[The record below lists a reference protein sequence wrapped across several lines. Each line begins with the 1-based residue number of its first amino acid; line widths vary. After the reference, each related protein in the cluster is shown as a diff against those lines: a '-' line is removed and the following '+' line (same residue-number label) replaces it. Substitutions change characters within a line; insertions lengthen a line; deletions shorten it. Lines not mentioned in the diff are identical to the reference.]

1 MSLTGAFT
9 SCPLYVEFFDRNTR
23 EIHAGE
29 NRMML
34 VDLWLFGFDMQLNE
48 QEVTQQAEE
57 VLNKLVSKK
66 LRKVKG
72 SLVDSALS
80 DG

>member
-1 MSLTGAFT
+1 
-9 SCPLYVEFFDRNTR
+9 
-23 EIHAGE
+23 
-29 NRMML
+29 
-34 VDLWLFGFDMQLNE
+34 MQLNE